1 MIARGALLLLLVL
14 LATSAVPAAPAS
26 EVTPALAGLW
36 YLDPE
41 RSDRAD
47 RRIRSALEDV
57 SRDLRPRAAP
67 GRPRPA
73 PSLPGLLRPLR
84 IPEARV
90 ELRVT
95 DVAVSFRLDEGPPQV
110 LYTDGRPSVV
120 DARNPGVSFAAW
132 EDGALWVERTSDR
145 GTRVVERW
153 ALEPEGLRADYE
165 VRNGLLEDPLSFTL
179 RFADRPPGEE
189 AAAP

>member
-1 MIARGALLLLLVL
+1 VSARRLLPLLLLAAAGAL
-14 LATSAVPAAPAS
+14 AAPTGA
-26 EVTPALAGLW
+26 TPELAGLW

-95 DVAVSFRLDEGPPQV
+95 DVAVSFRLDDGPPQV

-153 ALEPEGLRADYE
+153 VLEEGGLRADYE
-165 VRNGLLEDPLSFTL
+165 VRNGLLEDPLAFTL

>member
-1 MIARGALLLLLVL
+1 MIARLALLLLFTTPAGV
-14 LATSAVPAAPAS
+14 SASPS
-26 EVTPALAGLW
+26 DVTPELAGLW

-47 RRIRSALEDV
+47 RRIRSALDDV
-57 SRDLRPRAAP
+57 SRDLRPRTAP

-73 PSLPGLLRPLR
+73 PTLAGLLRPLR
-84 IPEARV
+84 VPEARV
-90 ELRVT
+90 EVRVT

-153 ALEPEGLRADYE
+153 ALEAGGLRADYE

-189 AAAP
+189 TAAP

>member
-1 MIARGALLLLLVL
+1 MIAHLALLLLL
-14 LATSAVPAAPAS
+14 SAPAAPA
-26 EVTPALAGLW
+26 VPATDVDPGLAGLW

-47 RRIRSALEDV
+47 RRIRNALEDV
-57 SRDLRPRAAP
+57 SRDLRPRGTP
-67 GRPRPA
+67 GRPRRA

-84 IPEARV
+84 VPEARV
-90 ELRVT
+90 ELRMT
-95 DVAVSFRLDEGPPQV
+95 DVAVSFRLDEGPPRV

-153 ALEPEGLRADYE
+153 ALEAGGLRVDYE
-165 VRNGLLEDPLSFTL
+165 VRNGLLEEPLSFTL